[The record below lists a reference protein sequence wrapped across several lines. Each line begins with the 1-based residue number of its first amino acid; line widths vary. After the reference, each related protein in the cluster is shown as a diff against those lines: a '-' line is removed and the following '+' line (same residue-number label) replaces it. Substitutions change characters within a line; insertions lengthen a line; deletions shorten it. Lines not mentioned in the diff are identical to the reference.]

1 MNKDIRDASFRMR
14 VSIVA
19 DDTRLHGVTLITL
32 DALAKKLVTANII
45 GVNRTLMEAVES
57 VLSAAATGL

>member
-1 MNKDIRDASFRMR
+1 MNKDIRDASYRMR

-32 DALAKKLVTANII
+32 DTLSKKLIEANVI
-45 GVNRTLMEAVES
+45 GINRTLMEAVES
-57 VLSAAATGL
+57 VISSAATGM